1 MNDKVFKIDLTLNEL
16 NVILAYLGKQ
26 PYENIYMLVE
36 NLQKQAQ
43 DQAMPPEKKAMPPE
57 KKE

>member
-26 PYENIYMLVE
+26 PYENVYMLFE

-43 DQAMPPEKKAMPPE
+43 NQTMPPE

>member
-1 MNDKVFKIDLTLNEL
+1 VNDKVFKIDLTLNEL

-26 PYENIYMLVE
+26 PYENVYSLVE

-43 DQAMPPEKKAMPPE
+43 NQTMPPEE
-57 KKE
+57 KE

>member
-26 PYENIYMLVE
+26 SYEHVYMLIE
-36 NLQKQAQ
+36 NLQSQAQKQAT
-43 DQAMPPEKKAMPPE
+43 PTEN
-57 KKE
+57 KE

>member
-26 PYENIYMLVE
+26 PYENVYSLVE

-43 DQAMPPEKKAMPPE
+43 NQTMPPE

>member
-26 PYENIYMLVE
+26 PYENVYMLVE
-36 NLQKQAQ
+36 NLQSQAQKQASVTE
-43 DQAMPPEKKAMPPE
+43 DKD
-57 KKE
+57 